1 MADGSLQLYEYPA
14 PIVRLSASW
23 ALRASSES
31 EFALSVGA
39 VESLDQSQKSKGTRS
54 NTGR

>member
-31 EFALSVGA
+31 EFALA